1 MQKAAVGFRVHSGWT
16 ALVVVSVE
24 KDLPVVLSRQ
34 RLNLV
39 KIFSYKFRQPFH
51 TAEKMPFANA
61 GKFISSVRTDAEE
74 IAYDALR
81 AVKAE
86 LKKQGHKL
94 DLASLLLASGKP
106 LPDLEK
112 ILQSHALIH
121 TADGELFRQVLRL
134 ACKRCGVELACARE
148 RDLLEL
154 CAQAFSLPPAELQ
167 RRVTE
172 LGRSVGAPW
181 SQDEKFATL
190 AAWLAITPN
199 GRDLL
204 AEQ

>member
-61 GKFISSVRTDAEE
+61 SKFISSVRTDAEE
-74 IAYDALR
+74 IAYNALR
-81 AVKAE
+81 VVKAE
-86 LKKQGHKL
+86 LKKQGHEL

-172 LGRSVGAPW
+172 LGRPVGSPW

>member
-16 ALVVVSVE
+16 ALVVVSVD
-24 KDLPVVLSRQ
+24 KDVPIVLSRQ

-61 GKFISSVRTDAEE
+61 GKFISSVRTDAEQL
-74 IAYDALR
+74 ACTALR
-81 AVKAE
+81 AMKAE
-86 LKKQGHKL
+86 LKKQGYDL
-94 DLASLLLASGKP
+94 DRASLLLASGKP
-106 LPDLEK
+106 LPELEK

-121 TADGELFRQVLRL
+121 TADGELFREVLRL
-134 ACKRCGVELACARE
+134 ACKHCGLELACARE

-154 CAQAFSLPPAELQ
+154 CAQAFSLPAPELQ

-172 LGRSVGAPW
+172 LGRAIGSPW
-181 SQDEKFATL
+181 TQDEKFATL
-190 AAWLAITPN
+190 AAWLALTANSP
-199 GRDLL
+199 
-204 AEQ
+204 AHV